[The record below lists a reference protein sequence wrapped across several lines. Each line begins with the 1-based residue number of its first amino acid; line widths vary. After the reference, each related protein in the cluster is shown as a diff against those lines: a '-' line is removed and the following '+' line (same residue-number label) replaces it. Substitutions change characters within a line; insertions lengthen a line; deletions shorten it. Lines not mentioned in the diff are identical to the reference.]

1 MAGFL
6 FNDIVFGPVM
16 SRRLGISLGINLLPL
31 NKKVCSFNCIYC
43 ECGWTDTLPTKEVT
57 FFSPKEISTAIESRF
72 VELHNEHIQIE
83 AITFAGNGEPT
94 LHPDFDQIIENT
106 LLLRDKYLT
115 GAEVTV
121 LSNSTTISQPLVLE
135 ALKKADKSI
144 MKLDAGDDELFRLI
158 NQPLTSISRDE
169 IISNLKLFKSKVI
182 IQSMFLK
189 GEYKGRVIDNT
200 RDDVIDLWIEELKQ
214 IQPEYV
220 MIYPIAR
227 NTPVEG
233 LKKISTEE
241 LNIIAVKVNKEG
253 IKAKIYP

>member
-43 ECGWTDTLPTKEVT
+43 ECGWTDTLPTKELS
-57 FFSPKEISTAIESRF
+57 FFSPIEISTAIENRF
-72 VELHNEHIQIE
+72 IELHSEHIQIE

-106 LLLRDKYLT
+106 LFLRDKYLT

-158 NQPLTSISRDE
+158 NQPLTSISREE
-169 IISNLKLFKSKVI
+169 IIINLKLFKSKVI

-200 RDDVIDLWIEELKQ
+200 REDVIGLWIEELKQ

-241 LNIIAVKVNKEG
+241 LNIIAAKVNKEG